1 MKKRRPERPHVLL
14 KIAGVVGLC
23 AVFALCGLGAYGI
36 TSLFYG
42 YMDYDPHDLVKTLVN
57 SVLSCILFI
66 GVGMIISFFT
76 MPRHRGR
83 FQPLIDALR
92 RIAMGDFRVNLDIKL
107 AHEWGELVEGINHVA
122 EQLNEMEKLRQ
133 EFISNVS
140 HEIQSP
146 LTSISGFARALHN
159 ERLSPEDRKRYLEII
174 ESESKRLSKISDNLL
189 KLTALEG
196 IQHDLERKR
205 YRLDT
210 QLRAIILACEPQW
223 MAKEIEMDI
232 DLEKVEIVA
241 DEDMLNQVWTNLLGN
256 SIKFTEA
263 GGKINVKL
271 ERVNGDVLVKII
283 DSGIGISKE
292 NQERIFERFFKAD
305 PSRNRANS
313 GSGLGLAIVKKII
326 DLHQATI
333 VVESEVGIGTTFTIT
348 FVQTDK
354 KAAPSSG

>member
-1 MKKRRPERPHVLL
+1 MKKRRQDEHSYILL
-14 KIAGVVGLC
+14 KKIVGVVGIC

-36 TSLFYG
+36 TTLFYSYMG
-42 YMDYDPHDLVKTLVN
+42 YHLNDLVKVLIH
-57 SVLSCILFI
+57 SVLNCLLFI
-66 GVGMIISFFT
+66 GVGIIISFFT
-76 MPRHRGR
+76 MSRHRGR

-107 AHEWGELVEGINHVA
+107 ANEWGELVDGINHVA

-159 ERLSPEDRKRYLEII
+159 ERLRPEERIRYLEII

-210 QLRAIILACEPQW
+210 QLRALILASEPQW

-241 DEDMLNQVWTNLLGN
+241 DEDMLSQVWTNLLGN

-263 GGKINVKL
+263 GGKISVKL
-271 ERVNGDVLVKII
+271 KTVNGEVLVKIT
-283 DSGIGISKE
+283 DTGIGISKE

-305 PSRNRANS
+305 PSRNRTNS

-326 DLHQATI
+326 DLHHATI
-333 VVESEVGIGTTFTIT
+333 VVESEEGKGTTFTIT
-348 FVQTDK
+348 FIQT
-354 KAAPSSG
+354 A